1 MYLDARDEI
10 SHEDEFSSY
19 SNSINNIESKENRV
33 IIYIK
38 SMFIWAKNRIQN

>member
-19 SNSINNIESKENRV
+19 SNSINNNESKENRV
-33 IIYIK
+33 ITYSK
-38 SMFIWAKNRIQN
+38 SMFIWEKNRIQN